1 MPSSKSNMVG
11 SPSAHTN
18 KKEPRRNIENLTDRV
33 TEDLRNSIMSAEYQL
48 GEALSEIRL
57 AEKYGVSRTPVRD
70 ALTELQRQG
79 LIVIR
84 PQSGSFVFM
93 PTEEDVAEL
102 CEFRRMLEV
111 AAIRLAHA
119 RRPQETIAQ
128 LWVGVETMTQSLET
142 DNRLDYAAADS
153 AFHQAAVENC
163 ANRYLI
169 EAYKLVSGR
178 LDTIRSHNLTDWH
191 KLRNKMTSEHR
202 NIAVAFEKD
211 NLMKVEEILD
221 RHISR
226 MISTFRIAR
235 RKVEYEKANLKTAG
249 KEAK

>member
-1 MPSSKSNMVG
+1 
-11 SPSAHTN
+11 
-18 KKEPRRNIENLTDRV
+18 
-33 TEDLRNSIMSAEYQL
+33 
-48 GEALSEIRL
+48 
-57 AEKYGVSRTPVRD
+57 
-70 ALTELQRQG
+70 
-79 LIVIR
+79 
-84 PQSGSFVFM
+84 
-93 PTEEDVAEL
+93 
-102 CEFRRMLEV
+102 
-111 AAIRLAHA
+111 
-119 RRPQETIAQ
+119 
-128 LWVGVETMTQSLET
+128 MTQSLET

-235 RKVEYEKANLKTAG
+235 RKAEHEKANLKTAG
-249 KEAK
+249 KEVK